1 MSIKGFRLLRNF
13 ELEAR
18 KPPYAEEEEDV
29 LPSALLPVFRSVDD
43 PRLLR
48 KDDENILVISPGL
61 DRSRREF
68 GAISV
73 GTRRSPRYAH
83 ANVKCK
89 NNIYARR
96 GACIIISSILFLILY
111 YYYYYP
117 FIMCSTIC
125 TIIII
130 MLSFFSIV
138 YY

>member
-1 MSIKGFRLLRNF
+1 MSIKGFRLLRNL

-48 KDDENILVISPGL
+48 KDDENILVISPDL

-89 NNIYARR
+89 NNIINTHVVVVRALLLVVFY
-96 GACIIISSILFLILY
+96 SSF
-111 YYYYYP
+111 
-117 FIMCSTIC
+117 F
-125 TIIII
+125 IIII
-130 MLSFFSIV
+130 IIPLLCV
-138 YY
+138 VLYVL